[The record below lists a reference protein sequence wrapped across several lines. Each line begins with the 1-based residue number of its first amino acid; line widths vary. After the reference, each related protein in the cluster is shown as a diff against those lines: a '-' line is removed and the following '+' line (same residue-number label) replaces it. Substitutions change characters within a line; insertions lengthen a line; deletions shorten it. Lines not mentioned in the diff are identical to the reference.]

1 MYAFEGPHQEA
12 MTRLQVSGRQ
22 QVGVGGSE
30 AKTSECKVRVSHT
43 TFCWGGGVSVT
54 PRTLSPCAGRSYWP
68 GPAHLKREVAWGCS
82 IVSS

>member
-30 AKTSECKVRVSHT
+30 TNTSECKVRVSHT
-43 TFCWGGGVSVT
+43 TFCWGGCVSQLHQEPCLPV
-54 PRTLSPCAGRSYWP
+54 PEGAIGLAQRT
-68 GPAHLKREVAWGCS
+68 
-82 IVSS
+82 

>member
-43 TFCWGGGVSVT
+43 TFCWGGGSQLHQEPCLPV
-54 PRTLSPCAGRSYWP
+54 PEGAIGLAQRT
-68 GPAHLKREVAWGCS
+68 
-82 IVSS
+82 

>member
-43 TFCWGGGVSVT
+43 TFCWGGGLSYTKNLVSLC
-54 PRTLSPCAGRSYWP
+54 RKELLAWP
-68 GPAHLKREVAWGCS
+68 SAPETRGGVGL
-82 IVSS
+82 